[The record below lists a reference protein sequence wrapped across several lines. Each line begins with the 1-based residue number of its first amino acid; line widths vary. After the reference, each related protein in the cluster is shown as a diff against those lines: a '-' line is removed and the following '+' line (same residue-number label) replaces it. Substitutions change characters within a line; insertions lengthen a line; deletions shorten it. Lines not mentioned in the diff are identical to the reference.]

1 MSNRLIR
8 TGFNKIASP
17 AIVFIALVS
26 LSYVLTGCGA
36 SVVAGKG
43 INASQGSFT
52 ASPNTVDFGSVNVG
66 NSANNTVSLANT
78 STDPVVVSQLTVS
91 GNSSF
96 SLNGQNQLPMTLA
109 PGTTTDVKV
118 HYNPAS
124 ATDDSGNLT
133 ITSNSAVVPTAS
145 VKLHGKGSKGGSSTT
160 TALSAIACASAS
172 ITGAGTDACT
182 VTLTAAAPTGG
193 FSVGLASN
201 NAALTVPSSV
211 TVPANATSA
220 AFTAT
225 ASAVTTAQ
233 SVTLSASS
241 GGVTKTFALQ
251 LSPSSGSSPSTPALS
266 SISCSKSSITGAGT
280 DACTV
285 TLTAAAPTGGA
296 SVGLASNNAAL
307 TVPSSVTVPASATSA
322 AFTATASAVT
332 TAQSVTL
339 TANAGGATKTFAV
352 QLSPAGGSTLGMN
365 ATSISFGNVVLNTPS
380 TQSVILTATGTSAIT
395 VSAAT
400 VTGTGFSLPGA
411 KFPMTVSPGTPA
423 TLSVQFDPTSSGAAT
438 GQLTVTNTSS
448 NNSNAAISL
457 SGTGVSHQI
466 ALSWNAPSSSSD
478 TISGYNVY
486 RAPSG
491 SSSYQKLTSSVNA
504 QTSYTDTTAQS
515 STTYQYYVT
524 SIDSTGAE
532 STPSNTATVVVP

>member
-52 ASPNTVDFGSVNVG
+52 ASPNTVDFGSVSVG

-145 VKLHGKGSKGGSSTT
+145 VKLHGKGSKGGSSVN

-182 VTLTAAAPTGG
+182 VTLTA
-193 FSVGLASN
+193 
-201 NAALTVPSSV
+201 
-211 TVPANATSA
+211 
-220 AFTAT
+220 
-225 ASAVTTAQ
+225 
-233 SVTLSASS
+233 
-241 GGVTKTFALQ
+241 
-251 LSPSSGSSPSTPALS
+251 
-266 SISCSKSSITGAGT
+266 
-280 DACTV
+280 
-285 TLTAAAPTGGA
+285 
-296 SVGLASNNAAL
+296 
-307 TVPSSVTVPASATSA
+307 
-322 AFTATASAVT
+322 
-332 TAQSVTL
+332 
-339 TANAGGATKTFAV
+339 
-352 QLSPAGGSTLGMN
+352 
-365 ATSISFGNVVLNTPS
+365 
-380 TQSVILTATGTSAIT
+380 
-395 VSAAT
+395 
-400 VTGTGFSLPGA
+400 
-411 KFPMTVSPGTPA
+411 
-423 TLSVQFDPTSSGAAT
+423 
-438 GQLTVTNTSS
+438 
-448 NNSNAAISL
+448 
-457 SGTGVSHQI
+457 
-466 ALSWNAPSSSSD
+466 
-478 TISGYNVY
+478 
-486 RAPSG
+486 
-491 SSSYQKLTSSVNA
+491 
-504 QTSYTDTTAQS
+504 
-515 STTYQYYVT
+515 
-524 SIDSTGAE
+524 
-532 STPSNTATVVVP
+532 